1 MEYLTIYANAKI
13 NLTLDALYKRDD
25 GYHEMEMV
33 MQTVELKDVIT
44 IRKLFTNHIKLV
56 SNIKWLPLDERNLVY
71 KACRALMDEFD
82 INSGVYVEIE
92 KQIPMSAG
100 LGGGSADCAA
110 ALVGMRK
117 LFNLNVSNERL
128 LEIGKSLGADGPYC
142 LTRGTVLAQ
151 GIGEKLTR
159 LNPCPQAYVVI
170 ARPNLVISTGEVF
183 AMYKPESI
191 THRPDTQA
199 MIQAI
204 NDSDIQGVADNLSN
218 VLETVT
224 AKQFKV
230 IEDLKEALINKGALG
245 AVMSGSGPSVF
256 GIFNSRD
263 KAMAAVRYIR
273 LALSVK
279 EVYLTSIFNPGR
291 NDFYE
296 R

>member
-33 MQTVELKDVIT
+33 MQTVELNDVIT

-71 KACRALMDEFD
+71 RACKALMDEFNID
-82 INSGVYVEIE
+82 SGVYAEIE

-117 LFNLNVSNERL
+117 LFNLDVSNERL
-128 LEIGKSLGADGPYC
+128 LEIGKSLGADVPYC
-142 LTRGTVLAQ
+142 LTRGTVLAK

-170 ARPNLVISTGEVF
+170 VRPSLVISTGEVF
-183 AMYKPESI
+183 AMYKPENI
-191 THRPDTQA
+191 TKRPDTQA
-199 MIQAI
+199 MIKAI
-204 NDSDIQGVADNLSN
+204 DNDDIHGVANNLSN
-218 VLETVT
+218 VLESVT
-224 AKQFKV
+224 AKQFRI
-230 IEDLKEALINKGALG
+230 IEDLKEALVDKGALG
-245 AVMSGSGPSVF
+245 SVMSGSGPSVF
-256 GIFNSRD
+256 GLFDSRD

-273 LALSVK
+273 LVMPVR
-279 EVYLTSIFNPGR
+279 EVYLTNIFNPGR